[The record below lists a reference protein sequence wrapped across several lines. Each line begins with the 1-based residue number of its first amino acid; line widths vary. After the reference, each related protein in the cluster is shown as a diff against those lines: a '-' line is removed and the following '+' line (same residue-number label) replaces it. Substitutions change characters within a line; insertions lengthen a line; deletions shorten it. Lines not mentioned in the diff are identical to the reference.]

1 MAKPP
6 VDFEPSRID
15 KLFGQ
20 MAVSRHFVAP
30 HHVRECMT
38 EFARRAKRNKKLRF
52 ADVLVKR
59 GYITKS
65 QRETIEGLVEKEL
78 GPDSVGRY
86 ELVQKIG
93 EGGMGTVYK
102 ARDSSSGRVVALK
115 VLPAKL
121 AEDRVFMGRFQRE
134 AIAVTQLDHPNIVRG
149 LDVGVADGSHYI
161 AMEFIDGLDCDKMLA
176 RRGRIPEKE
185 AAQIGAQVAS
195 ALSYAQTK
203 RLVHRDIKPANIL
216 VVKDG
221 TAKLTDLGLAKSTS
235 ATAAKLTQAGI
246 TMGTP
251 HYISPEQAMG
261 SSDLDTRSDMYS
273 LGATLYQLVT
283 GRVPFEGS
291 SPAIIVAKHL
301 TEELENPKDLVPELS
316 EGMTLVLEKM
326 LAKDREDRYRDPG
339 ELVRDLE
346 KVAEGRRPSL
356 EALAAG
362 RSSIMKSAEIREA
375 ADRLAKKRRAR
386 LRRRGPVALVVGVA
400 LGLGIAI
407 TVVVLILTMDV
418 GDVDDLSKKLK
429 DARDAVKDKIAPI
442 RSVPKE
448 EWKKLFDGKSFAGWQ
463 SSGPREWRAKEGSI
477 ESGDTGVGR
486 LETVSVHRDYQLR
499 AEFRASYGTRAWIV
513 LGKPPGAEGGGA
525 RVRLQS
531 RGQNRWVQ
539 IEATVKGSKI
549 TVMVDGKPPALE
561 LTAASEEGVIAFEA
575 KSGTLSIRLVRFLP
589 LPKEPAG
596 GPAKEP
602 AKTPA
607 PGAAKKPSSN

>member
-6 VDFEPSRID
+6 ADIEPSRTD

-30 HHVRECMT
+30 HHVRECMG

-65 QRETIEGLVEKEL
+65 QRETIERLVEKEL
-78 GPDSVGRY
+78 GPDRVGRY
-86 ELVQKIG
+86 ELLQKIG

-102 ARDSSSGRVVALK
+102 ARDPSSGRIVALK
-115 VLPAKL
+115 VLPGKL

-134 AIAVTQLDHPNIVRG
+134 AIAVTQLDHPNITRG
-149 LDVGVADGSHYI
+149 LDVGVSDGSHYI

-185 AAQIGAQVAS
+185 AAHIGAQVAS
-195 ALSYAQTK
+195 ALAYAQTK

-216 VVKDG
+216 VMKDG

-301 TEELENPKDLVPELS
+301 TEELDNPKDLVPELS
-316 EGMTLVLEKM
+316 DGMTLVLEKM

-407 TVVVLILTMDV
+407 TGVILLLKMKV
-418 GDVDDLSKKLK
+418 GDVDDLSRKFN
-429 DARDAVKDKIAPI
+429 DAKDAVKDRINPI
-442 RSVPKE
+442 TRPRKE
-448 EWKKLFDGKSFAGWQ
+448 EWKTLFDGKSLAGWRTF
-463 SSGPREWRAKEGSI
+463 GGRGWGVKEGSI
-477 ESGDTGVGR
+477 ESGDPGAGR
-486 LETVSVHRDYQLR
+486 LETESVHGNYRLR
-499 AEFRASYGTRAWIV
+499 AEFRGSYTARAWIV
-513 LGKPPGAEGGGA
+513 FGKPPGAEGGGA
-525 RVRLQS
+525 RVRLQA
-531 RGQNRWVQ
+531 RGPKKWVQ

-549 TVMVDGKPPALE
+549 EVLVDGKPPAPA
-561 LTAASEEGVIAFEA
+561 LTAATDEGVIAFEVE
-575 KSGTLSIRLVRFLP
+575 SGTLWIRNVRFLP
-589 LPKEPAG
+589 LPKKPAG
-596 GPAKEP
+596 KPAK
-602 AKTPA
+602 
-607 PGAAKKPSSN
+607 

>member
-6 VDFEPSRID
+6 ADFEPSRTD

-30 HHVRECMT
+30 HHVRECMA
-38 EFARRAKRNKKLRF
+38 EFTRRAKRNKKLRF

-65 QRETIEGLVEKEL
+65 QCETIEGLVDKEL

-102 ARDSSSGRVVALK
+102 ARDSSSGRIVALK
-115 VLPAKL
+115 VLPGKL

-149 LDVGVADGSHYI
+149 IDVGVADGSHYI
-161 AMEFIDGLDCDKMLA
+161 AMEFIEGLDCDKMLA

-185 AAQIGAQVAS
+185 AAHIGAQVAS

-216 VVKDG
+216 VMKDG

-326 LAKDREDRYRDPG
+326 LAKDREDRYRNPA

-375 ADRLAKKRRAR
+375 ADRLARKRRAR

-407 TVVVLILTMDV
+407 TVVVLILRT
-418 GDVDDLSKKLK
+418 GDIEGISN
-429 DARDAVKDKIAPI
+429 AVREKIKPI
-442 RSVPKE
+442 TRPRKE
-448 EWKKLFDGKSFAGWQ
+448 DWKALFDGKSLAGWQ
-463 SSGPREWRAKEGSI
+463 RFGARGWGVKEGSI
-477 ESGDTGVGR
+477 ESGDSGVGYM
-486 LETVSVHRDYQLR
+486 ETVRVHRDYQLR
-499 AEFRASYGTRAWIV
+499 AEFRVSDEARAWIV
-513 LGKPPGAEGGGA
+513 FGKLAGAEGGGA

-531 RGQNRWVQ
+531 RGKEKWVE
-539 IEATVKGSKI
+539 IEATVRGSKI
-549 TVMVDGKPPALE
+549 TVLVDSKPPALE
-561 LTAASEEGVIAFEA
+561 LTAAAEEGVIAFEA
-575 KSGTLSIRLVRFLP
+575 KRGTLWIRNVRFLP
-589 LPKEPAG
+589 LPKKPAG
-596 GPAKEP
+596 EPAKEP
-602 AKTPA
+602 ANTPA
-607 PGAAKKPSSN
+607 GGAAKNPSSN

>member
-6 VDFEPSRID
+6 ADFEPSRTD
-15 KLFGQ
+15 KLFSQ

-65 QRETIEGLVEKEL
+65 QRETIEGLVDKEL

-115 VLPAKL
+115 VLPGKL

-134 AIAVTQLDHPNIVRG
+134 AIAVT
-149 LDVGVADGSHYI
+149 
-161 AMEFIDGLDCDKMLA
+161 MEFIDGIDCDKMLA
-176 RRGRIPEKE
+176 RRGRVPEKE

-195 ALSYAQTK
+195 ALAYAQTK

-216 VVKDG
+216 VMKDG
-221 TAKLTDLGLAKSTS
+221 MAKLTDLGLAKSTS

-326 LAKDREDRYRDPG
+326 LAKDREDRYGDPG

-346 KVAEGRRPSL
+346 KVAEGRQPSL
-356 EALAAG
+356 EALAPG

-386 LRRRGPVALVVGVA
+386 LRRRGPVALIVGVA

-407 TVVVLILTMDV
+407 TVVVLLIKMKV
-418 GDVDDLSKKLK
+418 GDVDDLSQKFQ
-429 DARDAVKDKIAPI
+429 DAKDAVKEKIAPI
-442 RSVPKE
+442 RPSRKE
-448 EWKKLFDGKSFAGWQ
+448 EWKALFDGKSLAGWQ
-463 SSGPREWRAKEGSI
+463 SSGGRGWGVKEGAI
-477 ESGDTGVGR
+477 ESGDSGAGR
-486 LETVSVHRDYQLR
+486 LETVSVHRDYRLR
-499 AEFRASYGTRAWIV
+499 AEFRGSFGVLAWIV
-513 LGKPPGAEGGGA
+513 FGKPPQAQGGGA
-525 RVRLQS
+525 RVRLES
-531 RGQNRWVQ
+531 RGPEKWVQ

-549 TVMVDGKPPALE
+549 KVRLDGKPPAPE
-561 LTAASEEGVIAFEA
+561 LTAAADEGVIAFEA
-575 KSGTLSIRLVRFLP
+575 KSGTLSIRNVRFLP
-589 LPKEPAG
+589 LPKKPAGEPAR
-596 GPAKEP
+596 EP
-602 AKTPA
+602 AKIPVGGT
-607 PGAAKKPSSN
+607 AK